1 MIRPL
6 KKVLVFGIDNF
17 SAKNRY
23 QVEELSKYGYRFVF
37 ETLNSRGDSC
47 ENFRGL
53 EELGNVIELA
63 PRGFSHFFGRLWS
76 AVRLLRKHKAHHIE
90 VYPGGRFA
98 FVYVCL
104 AWLMQKKSIVVERGD
119 LVDWYEKPLSLRI
132 SMWICY
138 KLSTIVWYKE
148 PYMENIL
155 DGIGVK
161 KKFFIHNAGPT
172 VKDVKSCLKR
182 EIDFLW
188 VNRLIEQRRADWF
201 VDILAKKSLEELL
214 IF

>member
-1 MIRPL
+1 MIPPL

-23 QVEELSKYGYRFVF
+23 QVEELIKYDYRFVF
-37 ETLNSRGDSC
+37 ETLNCRGDSC

-76 AVRLLRKHKAHHIE
+76 AVRLLRKHKTHHIE

-104 AWLMQKKSIVVERGD
+104 AWLMQKK
-119 LVDWYEKPLSLRI
+119 
-132 SMWICY
+132 
-138 KLSTIVWYKE
+138 
-148 PYMENIL
+148 
-155 DGIGVK
+155 
-161 KKFFIHNAGPT
+161 
-172 VKDVKSCLKR
+172 
-182 EIDFLW
+182 
-188 VNRLIEQRRADWF
+188 VNCC
-201 VDILAKKSLEELL
+201 
-214 IF
+214 